1 MKILLY
7 VNTRQ
12 NLKKIHNLGGIE
24 ILNYY
29 LFKYLKKKHTTILT
43 NNINSKIKALKWD
56 IVISSNDA
64 RIFNKIKSGR
74 KILWLHNKLQIE
86 KAYRKKQLFPILS
99 NKIEVVFV
107 SNYLNKNTSKL
118 YNFKKRLVISNFL
131 PTNFEKFKIFKKK
144 NNKKNLFVWSV
155 QREKGL
161 KDFIKIWINKI
172 NPLKLNSEL
181 HIFLSI
187 KNEKKYSKFNIFFH
201 GKIPRNKL
209 LNFYKKSA
217 GMICLG
223 YDETFCLNAIEAMK
237 MGMPVFSLG
246 ETALKELVIHNKN
259 GYKVNKIDE
268 MYKPIIKFLNF
279 NSSKRNK
286 IIKSTHNF
294 SSKFHTIK
302 IFKKWDNLIQN
313 N

>member
-12 NLKKIHNLGGIE
+12 NLKKIHNLAGIE

-64 RIFNKIKSGR
+64 RIFNKIKSDR

-99 NKIEVVFV
+99 NNIEVVFV

-187 KNEKKYSKFNIFFH
+187 KNEKK
-201 GKIPRNKL
+201 
-209 LNFYKKSA
+209 
-217 GMICLG
+217 
-223 YDETFCLNAIEAMK
+223 
-237 MGMPVFSLG
+237 
-246 ETALKELVIHNKN
+246 
-259 GYKVNKIDE
+259 
-268 MYKPIIKFLNF
+268 
-279 NSSKRNK
+279 
-286 IIKSTHNF
+286 
-294 SSKFHTIK
+294 
-302 IFKKWDNLIQN
+302 
-313 N
+313 